1 MTFLNFQN
9 LERVTAL
16 KTAVEIMSHTLII
29 QAALA
34 TCHTGRELQ
43 VELLCFRVKLNFK
56 VRSLCI
62 FTRGEGGR
70 RLVARQ
76 IGRPASLGCSL
87 TCRSSET
94 RALYFWSEMQAGGG
108 CGSTSYNLTRSA
120 WSDVERATSGR
131 GEAERQPRKE
141 ATAEVSRLAA

>member
-43 VELLCFRVKLNFK
+43 VELLCFKLNFK
-56 VRSLCI
+56 VRSLYI
-62 FTRGEGGR
+62 LTRGEGGR

-76 IGRPASLGCSL
+76 IGRQASLGCSL

-94 RALYFWSEMQAGGG
+94 RALYFWSGMQAGGG

-120 WSDVERATSGR
+120 WSDVERGTSGGTRLSGSR
-131 GEAERQPRKE
+131 GKRLRQ
-141 ATAEVSRLAA
+141 